1 MKNLIMDDMAR
12 CEGDGG
18 KGCETCA
25 RRLQIDIDA
34 HIGQYPC
41 WHMAVPARDGDKCP
55 FETPVKQ

>member
-1 MKNLIMDDMAR
+1 MKNLLMDDMAR

-34 HIGQYPC
+34 EMNSYPC
-41 WHMAVPARDGDKCP
+41 WHMTAPARQDERCP
-55 FETPVKQ
+55 FETPVKK